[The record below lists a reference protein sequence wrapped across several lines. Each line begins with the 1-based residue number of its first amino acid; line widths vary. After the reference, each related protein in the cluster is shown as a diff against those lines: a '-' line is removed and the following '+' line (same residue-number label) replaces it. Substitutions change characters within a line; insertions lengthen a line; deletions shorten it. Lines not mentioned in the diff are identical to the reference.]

1 MGSGHREHGAEPQG
15 VWAAA
20 AVLAGQGEGG
30 VGCSLRRPRS
40 LEGGKLSRQWNYAAM
55 KGYPKTT

>member
-1 MGSGHREHGAEPQG
+1 
-15 VWAAA
+15 
-20 AVLAGQGEGG
+20 VLAGQGEGG